1 MRRQIAVIGLGR
13 FGLALATELHR
24 RGHEVLGVD
33 RSPQVVQDASDVLTH
48 AVTADSA
55 DEGALAE
62 LGVGNFDIAIVAL
75 GQEVLASIMS
85 TMALKRLG
93 VPRVIARAQTE
104 LHGDVLRRI
113 GADKVIFPE
122 RETGEQLAHSF
133 FSVAMLDY
141 IDLGPDYG
149 VSKVAVPKQ
158 FVGRSSS
165 DLELR
170 SRFGVTLLAIQ
181 RGEEVIV
188 QPRRD
193 EPFRAGDALVLIGKD
208 DQLDTMLN
216 STS

>member
-1 MRRQIAVIGLGR
+1 MRRQIVVIGLGR
-13 FGLALATELHR
+13 FGLALAAELHL

-33 RSPQVVQDASDVLTH
+33 RNQQVVQESLGVLTH
-48 AVTADSA
+48 AVTVDSS
-55 DEGALAE
+55 DEAALAQ
-62 LGVGNFDIAIVAL
+62 LGVGSFDIAIVAL

-85 TMALKRLG
+85 TMALKKLG
-93 VPRVIARAQTE
+93 VPRVIARAQSE
-104 LHGDVLRRI
+104 LHGEVLRRI

-122 RETGEQLAHSF
+122 NETGEQLAHSF
-133 FSVAMLDY
+133 FSVAVLDY

-158 FVGRSSS
+158 FIGQSSS

-188 QPRRD
+188 LPRRD
-193 EPFRAGDALVLIGKD
+193 EPFRAGDELVLAGRD
-208 DQLDTMLN
+208 DQLDAILN
-216 STS
+216 ATR